1 MSITL
6 ILMAATS
13 CQTDKYSCMAQT
25 PQSWRSV
32 FVTCNCEKAVLVMEI
47 RGRRAWAITI
57 LIRSWRSWFVFS
69 QYVSICFS
77 VCYEKGCFG
86 FSDHEILVRTPKG
99 VTMTAVAQIRRGLSL
114 RIFVQSKRSVVWNA
128 FESRKR
134 AISVVALSL
143 HGSFQ
148 GRPEIVTR
156 SIQAGDLSYYNARMQ
171 KLMQSNSAYIRV
183 FKLTSRILANQWVGR
198 GQAYLGCI

>member
-1 MSITL
+1 MIYNVLSSLTL

-13 CQTDKYSCMAQT
+13 CQTDKCCRMAQT

-77 VCYEKGCFG
+77 VCYVKGCFG

-114 RIFVQSKRSVVWNA
+114 RIFVQSKRSAFWNA

-134 AISVVALSL
+134 G
-143 HGSFQ
+143 HFGCCPF
-148 GRPEIVTR
+148 VTWFAPR
-156 SIQAGDLSYYNARMQ
+156 
-171 KLMQSNSAYIRV
+171 
-183 FKLTSRILANQWVGR
+183 
-198 GQAYLGCI
+198 